1 MKKSLITPLLVLL
14 LACFASAQSFIPLT
28 RTDAS
33 GVTLTADEVNRIE
46 SAAQQAIEVL
56 PSADRSS
63 FKVYDASFYV
73 HSEVT
78 AGGILPVWAQVWSE
92 AESDPYSEYY
102 LIFGRESNS
111 QGANTR
117 IRVKLKLPTSSAYSC
132 LTTEERG
139 NLGQYLEQVAN
150 DNLQFGH
157 VQAEVAALKLLRDY
171 FYKVVVCNCS
181 TVGADCAQFANFSF
195 LDIQLQGLGF
205 RKKEVQIGGASS
217 WVSGTQDIFD
227 YAGKKVIID
236 GTEYDIADQVSENKA
251 VFEAN
256 SQVLPDTTIN
266 TSITGEV
273 YILDNESF
281 TNGEWETAK
290 ASALSHDFVEYWVI
304 LTHNNK
310 SYLYSKLTLGELQPV
325 AAKPGQNQERG
336 TTISP
341 VQAGIKFLGN
351 AAVDVFFQA
360 IIAYK
365 FDPSVH
371 NFYPDAL
378 GKVSYLGAAWEGLS
392 SLIPWKKYTNG
403 NGIAEIALRAAS
415 GALVVVLDK
424 SINDPNYSWEQA
436 WPDFLVGF
444 GASVLTQLVFHPKV
458 VAITGQGSRYARLAF
473 SKGVKKLNDNFTGS
487 IYTVSKKTFNNLTG
501 AIPKRILNPNN
512 NADAAIISRVKE
524 LRGKMPSAPK
534 REGNFALA
542 NVNVTGVSKTEFFA
556 HSGIQDLSNPTIKAN
571 LPQISTK
578 PTNEIYPW
586 SIQPNR
592 NGDPIQRNQDSE
604 YKILTEITQ
613 LLGDNINASGTIKL
627 FSELDICAS
636 CANVVV
642 LFKSVYKKID
652 IEVVHNNNV
661 RLNP

>member
-1 MKKSLITPLLVLL
+1 M
-14 LACFASAQSFIPLT
+14 
-28 RTDAS
+28 
-33 GVTLTADEVNRIE
+33 
-46 SAAQQAIEVL
+46 
-56 PSADRSS
+56 
-63 FKVYDASFYV
+63 
-73 HSEVT
+73 
-78 AGGILPVWAQVWSE
+78 
-92 AESDPYSEYY
+92 
-102 LIFGRESNS
+102 
-111 QGANTR
+111 
-117 IRVKLKLPTSSAYSC
+117 
-132 LTTEERG
+132 
-139 NLGQYLEQVAN
+139 GQYLEQVAN

-157 VQAEVAALKLLRDY
+157 AQAEVAALELLRDY
-171 FYKVVVCNCS
+171 FYKVVVCSCS
-181 TVGADCAQFANFSF
+181 TAGTDCVQFANFSF
-195 LDIQLQGLGF
+195 LDIQLRGLGF

-227 YAGKKVIID
+227 YVGKKVIID
-236 GTEYDIADQVSENKA
+236 GTEYDIADQVSEGKA

-310 SYLYSKLTLGELQPV
+310 SYLYSKFTLGELQPV

-473 SKGVKKLNDNFTGS
+473 AKGLRKLCINHTNSVKTIANKSLNALSGIVT
-487 IYTVSKKTFNNLTG
+487 
-501 AIPKRILNPNN
+501 KRLLSTQNDVTLIN
-512 NADAAIISRVKE
+512 RVKE
-524 LRGKMPSAPK
+524 LRGKMSSDYKK
-534 REGNFALA
+534 RGNFGLA
-542 NVNVTGVSKTEFFA
+542 EVNIAGISKHEFFA
-556 HSGIQDLSNPTIKAN
+556 HSKIHDLSNPTINAN
-571 LPQISTK
+571 MPEISIK
-578 PTNEIYPW
+578 PLNKIFPSEKVEN
-586 SIQPNR
+586 SAGQLFDR
-592 NGDPIQRNQDSE
+592 DVDSE
-604 YKILTEITQ
+604 YKILTEIAS
-613 LLGDNINASGTIKL
+613 LLGENQNATGTIKL
-627 FSELDICAS
+627 FTERDVCSG
-636 CANVVV
+636 CANVIQM
-642 LFKSVYKKID
+642 FSNTYKSIN
-652 IEVVHNNNV
+652 IEIIHNNGIM
-661 RLNP
+661 LLP